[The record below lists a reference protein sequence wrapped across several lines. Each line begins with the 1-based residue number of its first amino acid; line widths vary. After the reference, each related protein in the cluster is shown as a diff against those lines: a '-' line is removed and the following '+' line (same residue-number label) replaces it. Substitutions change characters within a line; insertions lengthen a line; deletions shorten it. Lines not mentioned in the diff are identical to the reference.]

1 MNAAAATLCDT
12 PVVILAGGLG
22 TRLRS
27 VLPDLPKGLASIGGE
42 PFLQI
47 QLELLRD
54 QGAREFVLC
63 VGHLAGHIQAQFGDG
78 SGWGIRV
85 RYSVEGEQLL
95 GTAGALKLAERFFEP
110 RALVLNGDTYL
121 AVDYKR
127 LLEHHLRARAAGA
140 VATLS
145 LARAPDAGRYG
156 TVLVDA
162 DSRFV
167 TGFRE
172 KESASGAMGRWLNAG
187 AYVIEKDLL
196 AKLQPNVVS
205 SLERDVLPSVLAAGG
220 KVAALPCLESF
231 YDIGTPQDLTRFI
244 GHYKDVKNAGRQ
256 RAG

>member
-1 MNAAAATLCDT
+1 MNDTAATLGDT

-47 QLELLRD
+47 QMELLRD

-63 VGHLAGHIQAQFGDG
+63 VGHLADHIQAQFGDG
-78 SGWGIRV
+78 SRWGIRV
-85 RYSVEGEQLL
+85 RYSVEGEKLL
-95 GTAGALKLAERFFEP
+95 GTAGALKLAERFFAP

-121 AVDYKR
+121 AVDYER
-127 LLEHHLRARAAGA
+127 LLEHHLWARAAGA

-156 TVLVDA
+156 TVLLDA
-162 DSRFV
+162 DGRFV

-172 KESASGAMGRWLNAG
+172 KDAVSGVMGRWLNAG
-187 AYVIEKDLL
+187 AYVIEKELL
-196 AKLQPNVVS
+196 AKLQPDVVL
-205 SLERDVLPSVLAAGG
+205 SLERDVLPGLLASVGKIAAF
-220 KVAALPCLESF
+220 PCLESF

-244 GHYKDVKNAGRQ
+244 GHYKDVKNARRQ